1 MEPCQ
6 ESPSLASCLDISD
19 VGFACGTF
27 DCDKMVMELVKK
39 IKKVLTIKYDLYI
52 IYE

>member
-6 ESPSLASCLDISD
+6 ESPSLASCSDISD
-19 VGFACGTF
+19 MGFACG
-27 DCDKMVMELVKK
+27 KMVMELVKK
-39 IKKVLTIKYDLYI
+39 IKKVLTIKHDLYI